1 MTQSLN
7 GSIETIS
14 HRVDRLTI
22 QIDDSFDGFRN
33 RYERAVPEFQSDRFD
48 SLVERDVD
56 WRTILD
62 ATAENAPHDFVL
74 YGPTI
79 SPR

>member
-1 MTQSLN
+1 MTQPSN

-48 SLVERDVD
+48 SLVERGAD
-56 WRTILD
+56 WNTVLD